1 MPTVCLVLAA
11 ASEPATTPQVLEEY
25 RDVQHSIRS
34 SRYGEHVRVD
44 VLPAARPADLA
55 QYLGSA
61 RPDVLHFAGRGTPDS
76 GPRFSTGDG
85 GEAPVPLDGFRKA
98 VARAGE
104 RGLRLVLLNACW
116 TAHVAE
122 DLGDAVHTAIG
133 WPAEVE
139 DRRAVDYAR
148 TFYRNL
154 GDGKSVAEAHNTA
167 VLMLELS
174 GCSAAPDLHSAP
186 GLIPEAHFLIGYEL
200 RPFPVVAQGIK
211 PPSFD
216 SAARLR
222 KPRFRPPPHGG
233 H

>member
-11 ASEPATTPQVLEEY
+11 TAEPSNTPQVLEEF
-25 RDVQHSIRS
+25 REVQRS
-34 SRYGEHVRVD
+34 FQGSQYGKHVLVD
-44 VLPAARPADLA
+44 PLPAARPEDLA
-55 QYLGSA
+55 QYLASA
-61 RPDVLHFAGRGTPDS
+61 RPDVLHFAGRGTPDG

-98 VARAGE
+98 ILGAGE
-104 RGLRLVLLNACW
+104 RGLRLLVLNACW
-116 TAHVAE
+116 TAHVVK

-133 WPAEVE
+133 WPAEIE

-148 TFYRNL
+148 ALYRNL
-154 GDGKSVAEAHNTA
+154 GDGKSVAEAHDIA

-174 GCSAAPDLHSAP
+174 GCTTAPELHAAPGRLSR
-186 GLIPEAHFLIGYEL
+186 AHFLIGHEV
-200 RPFPVVAQGIK
+200 RSFHGTRQSVK

-222 KPRFRPPPHGG
+222 KPKFRTPPEY
-233 H
+233 